1 MNAQQILDR
10 LKAGDVCYQ
19 MLLTKMFVGHNN
31 KKQKIKSAARRVAPW
46 NALRAWTFEDGT
58 IATPS
63 CVAMMRKKNLVAVEF
78 TADRKILT
86 VVDTGSSCVEGG
98 H

>member
-1 MNAQQILDR
+1 
-10 LKAGDVCYQ
+10 
-19 MLLTKMFVGHNN
+19 MLLTKSLRGTKN
-31 KKQKIKSAARRVAPW
+31 KKRKLKSAVARVAPW
-46 NALRAWTFEDGT
+46 NALRAWTFADGT

-63 CVAMMRKKNLVAVEF
+63 CVASMCKKNLVAVEF

>member
-1 MNAQQILDR
+1 MNSQQIIDR

-19 MLLTKMFVGHNN
+19 MLLTKSITR
-31 KKQKIKSAARRVAPW
+31 KRKLKSAVAKVAPW

-63 CVAMMRKKNLVAVEF
+63 CVASMCKKNLVAVEF
-78 TADRKILT
+78 TDDRKILK
-86 VVDTGSSCVEGG
+86 VVEDTGSSCVEGG

>member
-19 MLLTKMFVGHNN
+19 MLLTKSITR
-31 KKQKIKSAARRVAPW
+31 KRKLKSAVAKVAPW

-63 CVAMMRKKNLVAVEF
+63 CVAMMRKKNMVAVEF

>member
-1 MNAQQILDR
+1 MTAQQILDR

-19 MLLTKMFVGHNN
+19 MLLTKSITR
-31 KKQKIKSAARRVAPW
+31 KRKLKSAVARVAPW

-63 CVAMMRKKNLVAVEF
+63 CVAMMRKKNLVAVQF

>member
-1 MNAQQILDR
+1 MTAQQILDR

-19 MLLTKMFVGHNN
+19 MLLTKSITR
-31 KKQKIKSAARRVAPW
+31 KRKLKSAVAKVAPW

>member
-1 MNAQQILDR
+1 MNSQQILDR

-19 MLLTKMFVGHNN
+19 MLLTKSITR
-31 KKQKIKSAARRVAPW
+31 KRKLKSAVARVAPW
-46 NALRAWTFEDGT
+46 NALRAWTFQDGT